1 VKRYITRAPSL
12 ENDQRKLH
20 VYLPPGYDDPDSA
33 ARRYPVVIL
42 LHGWPGSDGDWF
54 SRGQAGAIADT
65 MIANGEIPPV
75 ILVCPNGNG
84 HGFRNRTIYMNA
96 WNGKR
101 RMEDYVAIDVVAWM
115 DSTFRT
121 RTEPR
126 DRAVVGLSDGAVGA
140 FNLLFHHPDT
150 FGGAGGHSG
159 GYLLEHTFDTGTVL
173 GHEPFR
179 SRLLAE
185 YSPSLTA
192 RSAAPKLA
200 GATLYFD
207 CGTRDSDYPKNVAFD
222 DTLTALGIPHTFH
235 GYPGSHTWG
244 YWREHLHESLRAVTA
259 PMR

>member
-1 VKRYITRAPSL
+1 
-12 ENDQRKLH
+12 
-20 VYLPPGYDDPDSA
+20 
-33 ARRYPVVIL
+33 
-42 LHGWPGSDGDWF
+42 
-54 SRGQAGAIADT
+54 
-65 MIANGEIPPV
+65 
-75 ILVCPNGNG
+75 
-84 HGFRNRTIYMNA
+84 
-96 WNGKR
+96 
-101 RMEDYVAIDVVAWM
+101 
-115 DSTFRT
+115 
-121 RTEPR
+121 
-126 DRAVVGLSDGAVGA
+126 
-140 FNLLFHHPDT
+140 
-150 FGGAGGHSG
+150 
-159 GYLLEHTFDTGTVL
+159 VL

-207 CGTRDSDYPKNVAFD
+207 CGMRDGDYPKNVAFD